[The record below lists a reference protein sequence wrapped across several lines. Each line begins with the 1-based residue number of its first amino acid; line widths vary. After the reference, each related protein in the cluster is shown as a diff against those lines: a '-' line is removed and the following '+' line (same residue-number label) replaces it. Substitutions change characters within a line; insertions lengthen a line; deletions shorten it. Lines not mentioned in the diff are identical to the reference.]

1 MDINRS
7 RDRQAGAFAARRP
20 LRGWILAL
28 AMALPAVAFST
39 SASPAIGQ
47 EEAGCGGRVKGDF
60 GLAGLGCAGDACVLT
75 RVRDG
80 EREDGSE
87 RYTWLFAIEPDVEEI
102 RPGSPLDG
110 IVRPGDRIVSVD
122 GMPITTRAGSRRL
135 EHAEPGDVILLAYRR
150 DGRVRE
156 TEVRA
161 RSRCAGDEDERTS
174 RLGLLPGQRVE
185 GPTDRDPS
193 DRPGTPADVPAVGR
207 PTTTPR
213 PGVNLGMTFSC
224 DDCVIHT
231 TGTRVRWSFSQPPQI
246 LRVEPDG
253 PADRAGLRAGDLIR
267 QVAGFAIESSE
278 GGEAFGALTPGTAVR
293 VVVSRPDGS
302 FANVAL
308 VPASREPAASSVA
321 RPEAAPESG
330 ASASP
335 EEDEGPLRFT
345 GMLGDAAVEIRGG
358 AVTVD
363 QLREEGIMVIYT
375 ESNVIRI
382 RIPPGGGR

>member
-1 MDINRS
+1 MDIDRS
-7 RDRQAGAFAARRP
+7 RDRQAGATAARRAP
-20 LRGWILAL
+20 WRSILAL
-28 AMALPAVAFST
+28 AVAFPAI
-39 SASPAIGQ
+39 ASPAIAQ
-47 EEAGCGGRVKGDF
+47 EEAACRGRVEADF
-60 GLAGLGCAGDACVLT
+60 GLASLGCAGDACGLT

-87 RYTWLFAIEPDVEEI
+87 RYTWLFSIEPDVEEI

-110 IVRPGDRIVSVD
+110 VLRPGDRIVSVD
-122 GMPITTRAGSRRL
+122 GMPITTRDGSRRL
-135 EHAEPGDVILLAYRR
+135 EHAEPGDVIVLAYRR

-161 RSRCAGDEDERTS
+161 RLRCADEEEERTS
-174 RLGLLPGQRVE
+174 RLGLPPGRRIERPMDQ
-185 GPTDRDPS
+185 DPS
-193 DRPGTPADVPAVGR
+193 GRPGTPTDLPAVGR
-207 PTTTPR
+207 PTTTAR

-231 TGTRVRWSFSQPPQI
+231 TGTRVRWSFSQPPRV

-267 QVAGFAIESSE
+267 HVDGFAIESRE
-278 GGEAFGALTPGTAVR
+278 GGEAFGALTPGTPVR
-293 VVVSRPDGS
+293 LVVSRPDGS
-302 FANVAL
+302 FANVQL
-308 VPASREPAASSVA
+308 VPASRETAASGGA
-321 RPEAAPESG
+321 GPGGTPEGRAAAP
-330 ASASP
+330 P

-345 GMLGDAAVEIRGG
+345 GVLGDAAVEIRGG
-358 AVTVD
+358 SVTVD